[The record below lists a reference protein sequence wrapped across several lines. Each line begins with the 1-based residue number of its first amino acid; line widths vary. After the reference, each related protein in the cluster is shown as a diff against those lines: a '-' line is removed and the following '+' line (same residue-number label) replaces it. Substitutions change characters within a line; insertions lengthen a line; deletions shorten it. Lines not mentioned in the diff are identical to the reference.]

1 MKKLINKMPSP
12 IFGGETQVVKT
23 DTILGQKEQNN
34 NSLETLFLS
43 LYNVWAFISHFYRSA
58 PAPFFPSISSSLL
71 SVAQ

>member
-43 LYNVWAFISHFYRSA
+43 LYNV
-58 PAPFFPSISSSLL
+58 
-71 SVAQ
+71 